1 MKTVCVSRYGAI
13 GDTIFFTPLL
23 RKLKEEGYHVT
34 VNTTDLGKKILRHNP
49 HVDAWIIH
57 VKDSVPNEKLGEHWD
72 TMAKGFDKFIN
83 LSGSV
88 EGNLLKIE
96 GRKEFLWEHDVRHEK
111 CNRNYYDEQ
120 FKIAGYED
128 TGKNGELFFSPL
140 EYKLAKG
147 FSKKHR
153 KRFTIMWSLAG
164 SSFHKNY
171 PYTEIVAK
179 WLLDKYDDIVI
190 ITVGDATSVLLEWQY
205 PRTIA
210 RSDKWDIRKSMI
222 MTKYVDLVVGTE
234 TGVLNA
240 AGCYVTAKVIFLSHS
255 SEENLT
261 KHWKN
266 TTALHAYE
274 HVVPCYPCHQ
284 LHYSMESCPLH
295 EKLKTPLCMVKLS
308 GERVFKEI
316 ERQYQL
322 WVSEKALKHL

>member
-1 MKTVCVSRYGAI
+1 M
-13 GDTIFFTPLL
+13 FTPLL

-34 VNTTDLGKKILRHNP
+34 VNTTDSGKKILRHNP

-72 TMAKGFDKFIN
+72 NMAKGFDKFIN

-96 GRKEFLWEHDVRHEK
+96 GKKEFLWEHDVRHEK

-120 FKIAGYED
+120 FKIAGYPEV

-140 EYKLAKG
+140 EHRLAKS
-147 FSKKHR
+147 FAKKHR
-153 KRFTIMWSLAG
+153 KRFKIMWSLAG

-179 WLLDKYDDIVI
+179 WLLDKYDDIII
-190 ITVGDATSVLLEWQY
+190 ITVGDSTSVLLEWQY
-205 PRTIA
+205 PRTIC
-210 RSDKWDIRKSMI
+210 RSDKWDIRKSLI
-222 MTKYVDLVVGTE
+222 MTQYVDLVVGTE
-234 TGVLNA
+234 TGILNA
-240 AGCYVTAKVIFLSHS
+240 AGCYDTAKVIFLSHS

-261 KHWKN
+261 KYWEN
-266 TTALHAYE
+266 TTALHVYE
-274 HVVPCYPCHQ
+274 HVVSCYPCHQ
-284 LHYSMESCPLH
+284 LHYSMESCPIH

-322 WVSEKALKHL
+322 WVSAKVKSG